1 MIHPVRRVAR
11 PIGAFALT
19 AARRF
24 WPRMT
29 QTLKLLRSELR
40 AWMIRLGST
49 RKWMCGR
56 QTRIHGTTWILRC
69 KNLKSILRN
78 HKVSLRQGTI
88 MKSGMLVTLL
98 AISACGLVLA
108 QTPAENEVLQ
118 FERDACKAFLDAN
131 PAALERV
138 LTADFTL
145 TLSNGDVSTRADE
158 INDLR
163 SGKVHYD
170 TFENYD
176 MLARVY
182 GDSMAVVLGKTRV
195 KGTAEGK
202 PFDHT
207 VQFTDTLIKRDG
219 RWQLAAGHVSR
230 LEK

>member
-1 MIHPVRRVAR
+1 MKTGILVA
-11 PIGAFALT
+11 
-19 AARRF
+19 
-24 WPRMT
+24 
-29 QTLKLLRSELR
+29 
-40 AWMIRLGST
+40 
-49 RKWMCGR
+49 
-56 QTRIHGTTWILRC
+56 
-69 KNLKSILRN
+69 
-78 HKVSLRQGTI
+78 
-88 MKSGMLVTLL
+88 LL
-98 AISACGLVLA
+98 AISARGLVLA
-108 QTPAENEVLQ
+108 QTPAEKEVLQ